1 MRWTADQLPDLSG
14 RRALVTGANSG
25 IGFVTARE
33 LARHGA
39 EVVLAVRD
47 TDAGDAAAERI
58 RRAGIRG
65 DVAVERLD
73 LASLESVRAFAGRF
87 EGTLDVLVN
96 NAGVMAPPRRR
107 TTVDGHELQFGT
119 NHLGHVAL
127 TALLLPHLLKSES
140 PRVTTVSSLAHR
152 GGDGRVLDGN
162 PEQGYDP
169 QTSYAQSKLANLLF
183 ALELQRRADAAGSP
197 LTSTA
202 AHPGVSSTR
211 LFTSRDGM
219 GANGVVRAILGGFGK
234 VFFAGPDAAE
244 EAVLFAAT
252 VAEPGS
258 YTGPTSLGGARG
270 AIGPALPSDWA
281 TDETL
286 AGLLWDR
293 SEQLAG
299 VNLTF

>member
-1 MRWTADQLPDLSG
+1 MRWTTEQLPDLSG

-33 LARHGA
+33 FARHGA
-39 EVVLAVRD
+39 QVVLAVRD

-65 DVAVERLD
+65 DVSVEPLD
-73 LASLESVRAFAGRF
+73 LASLESVRSLAGRF

-152 GGDGRVLDGN
+152 GGDRRVLAGN
-162 PEQGYDP
+162 TEQGYDP

-183 ALELQRRADAAGSP
+183 ALELQRRADAAGSQ

-234 VFFAGPDAAE
+234 VFFAGPDAAA

-270 AIGPALPSDWA
+270 AIGPALPSGWA

-299 VNLTF
+299 VHLTF